1 MEFTK
6 VSSSDSK
13 LNFKELTRMFLVFAM
28 TLISVGG
35 VSLFPHLLR
44 FPLIICSGVITAGY
58 IMFKQKKV
66 FITTPVTLMLM
77 SVAYT
82 FISISYSLDKSY
94 TLQLAV
100 TYLCSSLLLLADY
113 PENLFESV
121 IKAIKIVCIVI
132 AISIIISSFIENC
145 MLKYFWFI
153 VNPTQSPNVTAA
165 ITQELRWSVSYSGFA
180 REKGEAAFIMNIG
193 LCTCFAKY
201 FSQRKFKLSD
211 WICILMFFW
220 ALILT
225 SKRMLFI
232 CPIATISIMLLIS
245 KKKGRFQRIIPLV
258 LLAICGIV
266 VIGANVPDFMRVF
279 ERFLDTD
286 SMQTLS
292 GRVYLWPHCFSMFF
306 KSPLLGMGM
315 GSFNQYL
322 ENINFTIDGEY
333 WTHHAHNIYYQ
344 FLGELG
350 IIGCLLLWG
359 SLFMLLYR
367 TIKLL
372 RSDQTTDD
380 QKYLLIFSCSLQI
393 ICFIYCASGNVLLF
407 NQEIYPWFMC
417 LAITTTISNK
427 LKRQQIKDKS
437 AQTAWGEMQNV

>member
-1 MEFTK
+1 ME
-6 VSSSDSK
+6 SSSHSK
-13 LNFKELTRMFLVFAM
+13 LNLKKFIRGFLIFAM

-35 VSLFPHLLR
+35 VSLFPLVAR
-44 FPLIICSGVITAGY
+44 YPLILCSGIITAGY
-58 IMFKQKKV
+58 ILFKQKKV
-66 FITTPVTLMLM
+66 FITTPVTLMLL

-82 FISISYSLDKSY
+82 FISVFYSLDKGF
-94 TLQLAV
+94 TLLIAAV
-100 TYLCSSLLLLADY
+100 YLCSALLLLADY
-113 PENLFESV
+113 PENLYESA

-132 AISIIISSFIENC
+132 AISIIMSSFIDNC

-153 VNPTQSPNVTAA
+153 VNPTHSPSVTTA

-193 LCTCFAKY
+193 ICTCFAKY
-201 FSQRKFKLSD
+201 FSQRKFTFSD
-211 WICILMFFW
+211 WVCILMFFW
-220 ALILT
+220 ALLLT

-258 LLAICGIV
+258 LLAVCGIV
-266 VIGANVPDFMRVF
+266 VVGANVPDLMRVF

-292 GRVYLWPHCFSMFF
+292 GRVYLWPHCFDMFF
-306 KSPLLGMGM
+306 KSPLIGMGM

-322 ENINFTIDGEY
+322 ENINFTVDGEY

-359 SLFMLLYR
+359 SLLMLLYR
-367 TIKLL
+367 TIQLL

-407 NQEIYPWFMC
+407 PQEIYPWFMC

-427 LKRQQIKDKS
+427 LKRQKS
-437 AQTAWGEMQNV
+437 NAQFAQPTWGEMQNV

>member
-1 MEFTK
+1 MEFNR
-6 VSSSDSK
+6 VSSSNSK
-13 LNFKELTRMFLVFAM
+13 LNFKQLTKAFMVFAM

-35 VSLFPHLLR
+35 VSLFPYLLR

-58 IMFKQKKV
+58 IIFKQKKV
-66 FITTPVTLMLM
+66 FVTMPVTLMLM
-77 SVAYT
+77 TVAYI
-82 FISISYSLDKSY
+82 FISSTYSLDTSY
-94 TLQLAV
+94 TLQLAII
-100 TYLCSSLLLLADY
+100 YLCSSLLLLADY
-113 PENLFESV
+113 PESLFEAT

-153 VNPTQSPNVTAA
+153 VNPTQSPNVTLA
-165 ITQELRWSVSYSGFA
+165 ITQELNWSVSYSGFA

-201 FSQRKFKLSD
+201 FSHRKFKLSD
-211 WICILMFFW
+211 WVCILMFLW

-258 LLAICGIV
+258 LLALCGIV
-266 VIGANVPDFMRVF
+266 IIGANVPDFMRVF
-279 ERFLDTD
+279 ERFLDTN
-286 SMQTLS
+286 SMQKLS
-292 GRVYLWPHCFSMFF
+292 GRIYLWPHCFDMFF
-306 KSPLLGMGM
+306 KSPLIGMGM

-322 ENINFTIDGEY
+322 ENVNYTVDGEY

-350 IIGCLLLWG
+350 IIGSILLWG
-359 SLFMLLYR
+359 SLLMLLYK
-367 TIKLL
+367 TIQLL

-407 NQEIYPWFMC
+407 PQEIYPWFIC

-427 LKRQQIKDKS
+427 LKRQQHN
-437 AQTAWGEMQNV
+437 AQFAQPIWGEMQNV

>member
-1 MEFTK
+1 MESTR
-6 VSSSDSK
+6 VSSSNTK
-13 LNFKELTRMFLVFAM
+13 LNLSKFIRTFLVFSI

-44 FPLIICSGVITAGY
+44 FPLIVCSGAITAGF
-58 IMFKQKKV
+58 IMYKQKKV
-66 FITTPVTLMLM
+66 FISTPVTLLLL
-77 SVAYT
+77 SVVYT
-82 FISISYSLDKSY
+82 FIAALTYSLDKSY

-100 TYLCSSLLLLADY
+100 VYMCSTLLLLADY
-113 PENLFESV
+113 PESLFESV

-132 AISIIISSFIENC
+132 AISIIVSSFIENC

-153 VNPTQSPNVTAA
+153 VNPTKSPNVTAA
-165 ITQELRWSVSYSGFA
+165 ITQELNWSVSYSGFA
-180 REKGEAAFIMNIG
+180 REKGEAAFIMNVG

-201 FSQRKFKLSD
+201 FSHRKYKLSD
-211 WICILMFFW
+211 WVCILIFFW

-232 CPIATISIMLLIS
+232 CPIATISLMLLIS

-258 LLAICGIV
+258 LLAVCGII

-286 SMQTLS
+286 SMQNLS
-292 GRVYLWPHCFSMFF
+292 GRVYLWPHCFDMFS
-306 KSPLLGMGM
+306 KAPLFGMGM

-322 ENINFTIDGEY
+322 KNINFTVSGEY
-333 WTHHAHNIYYQ
+333 WSHHAHNIYYQ

-350 IIGCLLLWG
+350 IIGTLLLWG
-359 SLFMLLYR
+359 GLLMLLYR
-367 TIKLL
+367 TIQLL
-372 RSDQTTDD
+372 RSDQTTDN
-380 QKYLLIFSCSLQI
+380 QKFLLIFSCSLQI

-407 NQEIYPWFMC
+407 PQEIYPWF
-417 LAITTTISNK
+417 LSLGITTTISNK
-427 LKRQQIKDKS
+427 LKREKLNTRLFQV
-437 AQTAWGEMQNV
+437 A

>member
-1 MEFTK
+1 
-6 VSSSDSK
+6 
-13 LNFKELTRMFLVFAM
+13 MFLVFAM

-58 IMFKQKKV
+58 IMYKQKKV
-66 FITTPVTLMLM
+66 FITLPVTLMLM
-77 SVAYT
+77 SVAYI
-82 FISISYSLDKSY
+82 FISVSYSLDKSL

-113 PENLFESV
+113 PESLFESV

-132 AISIIISSFIENC
+132 AISIIMSSFIEDC

-153 VNPTQSPNVTAA
+153 VNPTRSPNVTAA

-193 LCTCFAKY
+193 LCTSFAKY

-211 WICILMFFW
+211 WVCILIFFW

-245 KKKGRFQRIIPLV
+245 KKKGRFQKIIPLV
-258 LLAICGIV
+258 MLAVCGII

-292 GRVYLWPHCFSMFF
+292 GRVYLWPHCFNMFL

-322 ENINFTIDGEY
+322 ENINFTMEGGY
-333 WTHHAHNIYYQ
+333 WKHHAHNIYYQ

-359 SLFMLLYR
+359 AFIMLLYR
-367 TIKLL
+367 TITLL

-407 NQEIYPWFMC
+407 NQEIYPWFIC
-417 LAITTTISNK
+417 LAMTTTISNK
-427 LKRQQIKDKS
+427 LKRQKLKAKAETI
-437 AQTAWGEMQNV
+437 AWGEIQNV

>member
-1 MEFTK
+1 ME
-6 VSSSDSK
+6 SSSHSK
-13 LNFKELTRMFLVFAM
+13 LNLKKFIRGFLIFAM

-35 VSLFPHLLR
+35 VSLFPLVAR
-44 FPLIICSGVITAGY
+44 YPLILCSGIITAGY
-58 IMFKQKKV
+58 ILFKQKKV
-66 FITTPVTLMLM
+66 FITTPVTLMLL

-82 FISISYSLDKSY
+82 FISVFYSLDKGF
-94 TLQLAV
+94 TLLIAAV
-100 TYLCSSLLLLADY
+100 YLCSALLLLADY
-113 PENLFESV
+113 PENLYESA

-132 AISIIISSFIENC
+132 AISIIMSSFIDNC

-153 VNPTQSPNVTAA
+153 VNPTHSPSVTTA

-193 LCTCFAKY
+193 ICTCFATY
-201 FSQRKFKLSD
+201 FSQRKFTFSD
-211 WICILMFFW
+211 WVCILMFFW
-220 ALILT
+220 ALLLT

-258 LLAICGIV
+258 LLAVCGIV
-266 VIGANVPDFMRVF
+266 VVGANVPDLMRVF

-292 GRVYLWPHCFSMFF
+292 GRVYLWPHCFDMFF
-306 KSPLLGMGM
+306 KSPLIGMGM

-322 ENINFTIDGEY
+322 ENINFTVDGEY

-359 SLFMLLYR
+359 SLLMLLYR
-367 TIKLL
+367 TIQLL

-407 NQEIYPWFMC
+407 AQEIYPWFMS
-417 LAITTTISNK
+417 LGITTTISNK
-427 LKRQQIKDKS
+427 LKRQQRNTQFV
-437 AQTAWGEMQNV
+437 QTATA